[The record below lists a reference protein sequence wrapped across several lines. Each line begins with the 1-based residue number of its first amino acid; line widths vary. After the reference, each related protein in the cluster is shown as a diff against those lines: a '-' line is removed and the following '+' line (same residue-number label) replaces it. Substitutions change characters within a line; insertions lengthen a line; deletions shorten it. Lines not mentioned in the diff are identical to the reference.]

1 LRRFFPWDRLPAC
14 PLLRDIG
21 SELLLVA
28 VLFLFNPDRLEA
40 CPLLRDIGSEL
51 LLVAVLFL
59 FNPDR
64 LEAYPLLQ
72 DIGSELLLVAVL
84 FLFNPDRLE
93 AYPLLQ
99 DIGSELLL
107 VAVHSLLNPDRLEAY
122 PTCLSIQRE
131 EAQADGK
138 IWILPGTKNRSF
150 LGSVFTRRNR
160 FGQNA
165 PDSLWKEPA
174 KRAALPSD
182 SANPPS
188 SENHRTQGVQ
198 NVLFRINKLS
208 NVRLAGFALATLVAS
223 PTGFAQEPQP
233 KMTPVAV
240 VDMEHVL
247 DNHPTFTA
255 QMEAMKAEFQMTMKD
270 FEDRRKKISESIQ
283 QLQSQLNS
291 DSPEFKQREE
301 AIVSQES
308 KLRLDAKNKQEEFDE
323 RQARLMLDTYNQIV
337 SGVTLAA
344 RYYKFDLVVR
354 YNRKQTTQ
362 MNPKKPQSVLYGADR
377 EVIYFNPEN
386 DLTEPVIGILKR
398 DIPAAATAV
407 NPAAPATNNPG
418 GKTPLL
424 ANPPGGPIRK

>member
-1 LRRFFPWDRLPAC
+1 LRRFLPWDWLPAC
-14 PLLRDIG
+14 
-21 SELLLVA
+21 
-28 VLFLFNPDRLEA
+28 
-40 CPLLRDIGSEL
+40 
-51 LLVAVLFL
+51 
-59 FNPDR
+59 
-64 LEAYPLLQ
+64 PLLQ

-84 FLFNPDRLE
+84 FL
-93 AYPLLQ
+93 
-99 DIGSELLL
+99 
-107 VAVHSLLNPDRLEAY
+107 LNPDGLEAN

-131 EAQADGK
+131 ESQADGK
-138 IWILPGTKNRSF
+138 IGILPTTKNRSF

-182 SANPPS
+182 LANPPS
-188 SENHRTQGVQ
+188 SDHHRTQGVQ

-208 NVRLAGFALATLVAS
+208 NARLAGFALATLVAS

>member
-1 LRRFFPWDRLPAC
+1 
-14 PLLRDIG
+14 
-21 SELLLVA
+21 
-28 VLFLFNPDRLEA
+28 
-40 CPLLRDIGSEL
+40 
-51 LLVAVLFL
+51 
-59 FNPDR
+59 
-64 LEAYPLLQ
+64 
-72 DIGSELLLVAVL
+72 
-84 FLFNPDRLE
+84 
-93 AYPLLQ
+93 
-99 DIGSELLL
+99 
-107 VAVHSLLNPDRLEAY
+107 
-122 PTCLSIQRE
+122 
-131 EAQADGK
+131 
-138 IWILPGTKNRSF
+138 
-150 LGSVFTRRNR
+150 
-160 FGQNA
+160 
-165 PDSLWKEPA
+165 
-174 KRAALPSD
+174 
-182 SANPPS
+182 
-188 SENHRTQGVQ
+188 VQ

-208 NVRLAGFALATLVAS
+208 NIRLAGFALATLVAS
-223 PTGFAQEPQP
+223 STGFAQEPQP

-407 NPAAPATNNPG
+407 NPAAPGTNNP

-424 ANPPGGPIRK
+424 ANPQGGPIRK

>member
-1 LRRFFPWDRLPAC
+1 MPNSRCKFSWQKCSQSRVRRHSKSRAEHYWLPAC
-14 PLLRDIG
+14 
-21 SELLLVA
+21 
-28 VLFLFNPDRLEA
+28 
-40 CPLLRDIGSEL
+40 
-51 LLVAVLFL
+51 
-59 FNPDR
+59 
-64 LEAYPLLQ
+64 PLLQ

-99 DIGSELLL
+99 DIVRSCSWLPFFSAESGQAGSLSH
-107 VAVHSLLNPDRLEAY
+107 VPIY
-122 PTCLSIQRE
+122 PARG
-131 EAQADGK
+131 AQADGK
-138 IWILPGTKNRSF
+138 IGILPGTKNRSF

-182 SANPPS
+182 FANPPS

-424 ANPPGGPIRK
+424 ANPAGGPIRK